1 MCHTVLLYLCN
12 LCPCICVV
20 TMVRTADAI
29 WKVKVMRVDSCRAC
43 RFSAEYHLV
52 SDPETGDFNSLPVIL
67 LINH

>member
-1 MCHTVLLYLCN
+1 
-12 LCPCICVV
+12 
-20 TMVRTADAI
+20 MVRTADAI

>member
-1 MCHTVLLYLCN
+1 MLSGRL
-12 LCPCICVV
+12 
-20 TMVRTADAI
+20 
-29 WKVKVMRVDSCRAC
+29 KKVMRVDSCRAC